1 MMAAC
6 TVTAAVRCSIKF
18 FLKDTALTSRK
29 IYRQFAN
36 CRPNGYTSWRTCSSS
51 SSPCSPV
58 PPSAA
63 VSTSAETIEH
73 YDRLVQCGSLRTDAQ
88 QRRVLQQLAQL
99 QHTLKKYSNDMY
111 LSPPPPRL
119 DLKDDELQKDKNPD
133 TTTAENKGGETADKK
148 EPAPRPPKGFYIYGD
163 VGTGK
168 TMLMDLFYSH
178 VENTRKKR
186 VHFNGF
192 MLDIHK
198 RIHRRKQSL
207 PKRRLGNMF
216 TYDPISPVAM
226 EISNETCLLCFDEFQ
241 VTDIADAMILKQ
253 LFETLFKTG
262 VVVVATSNRSPND
275 LYKNGLQRDTFLPFI
290 DVLKEYCHTICLDA
304 GIDYRRLDKGA
315 AGKLYYLTGDPG
327 AEAFLDALFEELALR
342 QKSITGP
349 RVLSVLGRDVTLE
362 KTCGS
367 IADCTFDELC
377 GRPLG
382 ASDYLEMAQLFDTV
396 FIRHVPMLTLTLKDQ
411 ARRFTTL
418 IDNFYDN
425 KVRVVLLAAAP
436 LDRLF
441 VHSGG
446 EDERDR
452 QLLDDLGLSGEAAEH
467 LTLFT
472 AEEEIFAF
480 QRTVSRLMEMQT
492 ESYWM
497 EGDRSHSKKYM
508 NT

>member
-1 MMAAC
+1 MATC
-6 TVTAAVRCSIKF
+6 TVGAVVSAQH
-18 FLKDTALTSRK
+18 FLLKHGFLTSRK
-29 IYRQFAN
+29 ICVLSGSRGGKVLS
-36 CRPNGYTSWRTCSSS
+36 GYSSWRTCSSS
-51 SSPCSPV
+51 APSCPSEAPAADNCVSS
-58 PPSAA
+58 
-63 VSTSAETIEH
+63 ETIQH
-73 YDRLVQCGSLRTDAQ
+73 FDRLVQGGHLRKDFQ
-88 QRRVLQQLAQL
+88 QRHVIQQLAQL
-99 QHTLKKYSNDMY
+99 QHTMKTYSNSIY
-111 LSPPPPRL
+111 LNSPRSSSQ
-119 DLKDDELQKDKNPD
+119 DDSSKPQTGIMP
-133 TTTAENKGGETADKK
+133 AENKSSEPTEK
-148 EPAPRPPKGFYIYGD
+148 EASVPPPPKGFYIYGD

-168 TMLMDLFYSH
+168 TMLMDLFYSR
-178 VENTRKKR
+178 VENGRKKR

-207 PKRRLGNMF
+207 PKRRLGKMF

-262 VVVVATSNRSPND
+262 VVVVATSNRPSDD

-290 DVLKEYCHTICLDA
+290 DVLKEYCHSICLDA
-304 GIDYRRLDKGA
+304 GIDYRRLDKA
-315 AGKLYYLTGDPG
+315 EAGKLYYLTGEPG

-342 QKSITGP
+342 QRSVTGP

-367 IADCTFDELC
+367 VADCTFEELC
-377 GRPLG
+377 GRALG
-382 ASDYLEMAQLFDTV
+382 ASDYLEMARLFDTV
-396 FIRHVPMLTLTLKDQ
+396 FIRHVPLLTLSLKDQ

-425 KVRVVLLAAAP
+425 KVRVVLLAAVP
-436 LDRLF
+436 LERLF
-441 VHSGG
+441 IHSGG
-446 EDERDR
+446 DDERDR
-452 QLLDDLGLSGEAAEH
+452 QLLDDLGLSGAAAER
-467 LTLFT
+467 LSLFT

-492 ESYWM
+492 ESYWV
-497 EGDRSHSKKYM
+497 EGDRSHSKKHS